1 MSNMKKM
8 FSVGVSLF
16 NVQNLNNDEL
26 KKHIH
31 ERYKIPAK
39 HENFDSDILNNLKN
53 AFLTE
58 GQNYAKEL
66 FGSEKNVNLKINK
79 IWGNTHIDQ
88 SIGVPHNH
96 RSSLISAVYYLTKGK
111 LTFLNPYQLLLS
123 HVHKKDIVKYNDLNC
138 DLWTCDMK
146 EGDMVIFNS
155 GLQHYAHY
163 DGKDKHERMSIACDM
178 VKTYD

>member
-79 IWGNTHIDQ
+79 I
-88 SIGVPHNH
+88 
-96 RSSLISAVYYLTKGK
+96 
-111 LTFLNPYQLLLS
+111 
-123 HVHKKDIVKYNDLNC
+123 
-138 DLWTCDMK
+138 
-146 EGDMVIFNS
+146 
-155 GLQHYAHY
+155 
-163 DGKDKHERMSIACDM
+163 
-178 VKTYD
+178 

>member
-26 KKHIH
+26 KTHIH
-31 ERYKIPAK
+31 ERYKIRK

-66 FGSEKNVNLKINK
+66 FGSRK
-79 IWGNTHIDQ
+79 
-88 SIGVPHNH
+88 
-96 RSSLISAVYYLTKGK
+96 
-111 LTFLNPYQLLLS
+111 
-123 HVHKKDIVKYNDLNC
+123 
-138 DLWTCDMK
+138 M
-146 EGDMVIFNS
+146 
-155 GLQHYAHY
+155 
-163 DGKDKHERMSIACDM
+163 
-178 VKTYD
+178 